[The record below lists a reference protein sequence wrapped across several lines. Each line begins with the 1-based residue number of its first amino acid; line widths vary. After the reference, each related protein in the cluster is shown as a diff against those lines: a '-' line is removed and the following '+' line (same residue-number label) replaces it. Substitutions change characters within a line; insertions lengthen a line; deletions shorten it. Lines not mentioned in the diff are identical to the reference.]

1 MIVLVLLPPFAAIRS
16 GAADV
21 TLATALPD
29 LAIAL
34 AKVSAFAVLMFVV
47 GMAFDPKIVVDSPL
61 QLLATLGIIIL
72 GKSVAAVLIVLALRQ
87 PLSTGLRIAASLAQ
101 IGEFSFIL
109 GAMGVSLGLMDVQGQ
124 GLILGGALASIV
136 LHPVVCRVANAAAS
150 HPERAPA
157 PAA

>member
-109 GAMGVSLGLMDVQGQ
+109 GAMGVSLGLMDV
-124 GLILGGALASIV
+124 
-136 LHPVVCRVANAAAS
+136 
-150 HPERAPA
+150 
-157 PAA
+157 